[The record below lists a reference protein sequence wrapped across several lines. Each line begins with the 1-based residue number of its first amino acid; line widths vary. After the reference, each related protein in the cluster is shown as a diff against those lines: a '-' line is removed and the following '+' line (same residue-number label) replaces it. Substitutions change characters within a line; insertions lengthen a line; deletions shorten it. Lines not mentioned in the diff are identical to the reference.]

1 MLPASPKN
9 PWSVAL
15 LENQECREAVK
26 NDSHA
31 CKPKPRALF
40 CILSGVLPWT
50 PDSACCMP
58 VFRNVLLRNRLKYA
72 HLSRKYLGMSTVPRL
87 QHLLRERGKN
97 RPPRPCQGFK
107 RKTMKPSTSF
117 SRKKRSNTDTAL
129 NTLKCYFMTSVVFT
143 TTFQFHALGINGN
156 EVQEPG
162 APSPF

>member
-26 NDSHA
+26 NDSHT

-72 HLSRKYLGMSTVPRL
+72 HLRRKYLVMNTVPRL
-87 QHLLRERGKN
+87 QNLLRERGKN

-107 RKTMKPSTSF
+107 RERNKIHEFPTQT
-117 SRKKRSNTDTAL
+117 SRKRLSLLREAYVGFIVKRESFYCAAH
-129 NTLKCYFMTSVVFT
+129 VF
-143 TTFQFHALGINGN
+143 I
-156 EVQEPG
+156 P
-162 APSPF
+162 